1 VSRVFT
7 SVVIAVVCVAMFVVP
22 SAYLITHHH
31 SRWLALAV
39 GLLAF
44 PIAPA
49 VWHGIGELRRRRA
62 APAKSTLTA
71 WDRAILRGAVIAV
84 IAIGGSLLL
93 ARGGTWKVIKHG
105 LWFTDWS
112 EPDPIAQSRLLDHVP
127 ANADTLIWIR
137 PGHHTH
143 ELLPMALSGD
153 VEMVIAQNKTDTF
166 IAVAGEEVVLE
177 EIVAVSKRRPDGD
190 KLETVDA
197 PAGMRILATPGFHS
211 TTGRA
216 KDLVGLLYRAPSTAN
231 AIAVG
236 RAPSL
241 VTRYQVRDYIAWA
254 IVGGSSVKF
263 TAEADTVVD
272 LAGMK
277 PLVER
282 LRKLA
287 ATAAQSAD
295 CGNKAFQKATDTD
308 LYSYGLRVRG
318 TATLALDVV
327 REIPACMGSLGF

>member
-1 VSRVFT
+1 VSRAF
-7 SVVIAVVCVAMFVVP
+7 SVIVIAVVCVAMFVLP

-44 PIAPA
+44 PVLPGI
-49 VWHGIGELRRRRA
+49 WHGLGELRRRRA

-84 IAIGGSLLL
+84 IAIGGTLLL
-93 ARGGTWKVIKHG
+93 ARGGTWQVIKHG

-127 ANADTLIWIR
+127 AGADTLIWIR
-137 PGHHTH
+137 PGHTH

-153 VEMVIAQNKTDTF
+153 VEMVIAQNKTDTL

-190 KLETVDA
+190 KLETLDA

-211 TTGRA
+211 ASGSA
-216 KDLVGLLYRAPSTAN
+216 KDLVGLLYRAPRAAN

-236 RAPSL
+236 RAASL

-254 IVGGSSVKF
+254 EVGSSNVKF
-263 TAEADTVVD
+263 TAEADTVVE
-272 LAGMK
+272 LAAVK
-277 PLVER
+277 PLVDR

-287 ATAAQSAD
+287 ATTAQSPD

-308 LYSYGLRVRG
+308 LYSYGLRIRG